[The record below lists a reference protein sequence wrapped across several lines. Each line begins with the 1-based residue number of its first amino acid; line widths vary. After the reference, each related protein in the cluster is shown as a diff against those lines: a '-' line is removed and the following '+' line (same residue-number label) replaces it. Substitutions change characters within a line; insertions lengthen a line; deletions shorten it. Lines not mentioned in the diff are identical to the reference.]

1 MQQQMQNNVSDLLC
15 ESLLQAL
22 SILEKSLSFDFT
34 AILLNETLDDPS
46 STNIP
51 TAWRQYIEDPQT
63 LQSLFKIMTAEIRN

>member
-1 MQQQMQNNVSDLLC
+1 MQSNVGNCDILC

-63 LQSLFKIMTAEIRN
+63 LQGLFKILTAEIRNQ